1 MRWLLLFTLG
11 GSVAQTNVVQMLSVA
26 GATPD
31 LPFMMTV
38 FWALRRGP
46 EAGCVAG
53 FFAGLLQ
60 DVGAGGLVGVQ
71 ALTKALAGFTLGLVG
86 GRLSVANPLVQV
98 PGLVLLTVAEGLLRF
113 GLLQLFHYPASLSCA
128 ARGRD
133 PPAGAV
139 QRCPR
144 RRLSGGH
151 DRRGSGARADRS
163 GARRGDDRPAPW
175 RADRGPGGTHGAS
188 ASSASP

>member
-53 FFAGLLQ
+53 FFAGLIQ
-60 DVGAGGLVGVQ
+60 DVGAGGLVGIQ
-71 ALTKALAGFTLGLVG
+71 ALTKALAGFTLGLAG

-113 GLLQLFHYPASLSCA
+113 GLLQLFHYPASLPALLMDVILPQALYNGVLGA
-128 ARGRD
+128 ACLVAMTASEMVRAQIAWRSPRGR
-133 PPAGAV
+133 
-139 QRCPR
+139 
-144 RRLSGGH
+144 
-151 DRRGSGARADRS
+151 
-163 GARRGDDRPAPW
+163 
-175 RADRGPGGTHGAS
+175 
-188 ASSASP
+188 

>member
-38 FWALRRGP
+38 FWALRRG
-46 EAGCVAG
+46 AGG
-53 FFAGLLQ
+53 RLRGGLLRGTAPGRGRRRSRR
-60 DVGAGGLVGVQ
+60 DQ
-71 ALTKALAGFTLGLVG
+71 ALTKALAGFTLGLAG

-113 GLLQLFHYPASLSCA
+113 GLLQLFHYPASLPALLMDVILPAGPLQRRRSA
-128 ARGRD
+128 
-133 PPAGAV
+133 PPA
-139 QRCPR
+139 
-144 RRLSGGH
+144 
-151 DRRGSGARADRS
+151 
-163 GARRGDDRPAPW
+163 W
-175 RADRGPGGTHGAS
+175 
-188 ASSASP
+188 